1 MQSFLNLCCWGIG
14 ILLGWGCTEL
24 LTWGDLVFTFISDL
38 MYDIVFMASRV
49 PIHCVGSI
57 TRSVQNGWISVDS
70 VCCYCVLS
78 SWYQSSPISRSLP
91 SVCGV
96 FGFFVSTRCEIVL
109 IDSKVTYI
117 DMTPWTNSCQWAEL
131 LGKGEGVKFVDFSV
145 NCFSLWSWNELVFRH
160 LLLANWSIYLVFL
173 KLLKLMFVLTNYI
186 IQIFGVL

>member
-49 PIHCVGSI
+49 PIHCVGSV

-91 SVCGV
+91 SVSGV
-96 FGFFVSTRCEIVL
+96 FGFFVSTRCEIGWL
-109 IDSKVTYI
+109 ILRLHTLTWLHEQ
-117 DMTPWTNSCQWAEL
+117 TPASEL
-131 LGKGEGVKFVDFSV
+131 SYWEKRGGVKFVDFSV